1 MLRAKFTILIIY
13 CLLLTGC
20 AVAIFAAGTAAGIA
34 GYKYYKGTL
43 VVIYEAP
50 FTETW
55 NAALEALARMNIS
68 IESSDYDLTSGNIEA
83 KRSDNKPVSISVKY
97 KSTNETEVVIRVGYI
112 GEKEASESI
121 KEWIRKVLFEE

>member
-1 MLRAKFTILIIY
+1 MTRAHDQTVLLRD
-13 CLLLTGC
+13 
-20 AVAIFAAGTAAGIA
+20 AGIA

-50 FTETW
+50 FVETW

-121 KEWIRKVLFEE
+121 KEWIRKVLFED